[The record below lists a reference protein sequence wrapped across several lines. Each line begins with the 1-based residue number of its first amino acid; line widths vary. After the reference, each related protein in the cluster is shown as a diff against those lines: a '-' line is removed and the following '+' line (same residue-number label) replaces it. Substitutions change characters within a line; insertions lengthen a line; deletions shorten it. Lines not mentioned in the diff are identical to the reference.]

1 MGIQQQINEK
11 QSEILTKKEFLS
23 STDYKVIKAYETG
36 YVITPEEL
44 QARENAR
51 FRISTL
57 EVEISQLEKQ
67 MQQAEEGTEITPET
81 LRSEVIINGNEI
93 TTTWY
98 NEAGEVVKME
108 TETKQQ
114 PVTERVETIETIIL

>member
-1 MGIQQQINEK
+1 MELINEK
-11 QSEILTKKEFLS
+11 HQQIHELKAYLTA
-23 STDYKVIKAYETG
+23 TDYKVTKAFEQG
-36 YVITPEEL
+36 YVIDEATL

-51 FRISTL
+51 TRISTL
-57 EVEISQLEKQ
+57 QVEISQLEKQ
-67 MQQAEEGTEITPET
+67 IEQAEEGTEITPET
-81 LRSEVIINGNEI
+81 LRSEVFINGNEI

-98 NEAGEVVKME
+98 NEAGEVVKTE

>member
-1 MGIQQQINEK
+1 MENLINEK
-11 QSEILTKKEFLS
+11 WSEIHALRQYLND
-23 STDYKVIKAYETG
+23 TDYKVIKAYETG

-51 FRISTL
+51 SRISTL
-57 EVEISQLEKQ
+57 QVEISQLEKQ

-81 LRSEVIINGNEI
+81 LRSEVVINGNEI

-98 NEAGEVVKME
+98 NEAGEVVKTE